1 LLENRTGVAKF
12 LGSNHG
18 VSVFIM
24 SAQTASSEH
33 SSYDQA
39 DDQITTAL
47 ERLNL
52 AIDALEAALSIKV
65 REGKT
70 VSVLERELEVLLGDR
85 SKLALELN
93 QVKAKAS
100 RLDAA
105 GAKVSEHLDKVTAN
119 LRSIL
124 TNIK

>member
-1 LLENRTGVAKF
+1 
-12 LGSNHG
+12 
-18 VSVFIM
+18 M